1 MNIYIQLIK
10 KIKQILNFFLCLFS
24 LAYSFCSCFYVFFYL
39 RKKNIDVFLSPE
51 GGFGPT
57 ILKSIVL
64 KCYYGK
70 KNSDEYILVFGL
82 NPRRHNPLVKN
93 IFGHHFIWLALSSK
107 YIPLSK
113 INDKNKYLI
122 FKFLN
127 FLLINFSDVKKIYD
141 FNGYFCKK
149 WNISSFP
156 QEEQNKYGSYKKFHK
171 FIYENE
177 KFIHFDLEFLEKYK
191 NKIKFNNSKN
201 KVGIFLRTKG
211 LASQNNLSSY
221 LRDSN
226 KLENFKNTI
235 EESVK
240 KNWQVFISGDLE
252 EFPEWLN
259 QYEDMIIHRKK
270 CKLSKNEFN
279 LFVGLSVDCFIT
291 TGSGPVAW
299 KLIDPNKPHLVL
311 DAYPLAFGWYKSTVA
326 YKFLSDQKNA
336 NFLNIFQENKLI
348 INPPT
353 PCRMSSQQELHSIV
367 IEFLSD
373 FEYGKIS
380 GYSPEE
386 LNLPAD
392 SLLASGYAKVSKTW
406 CKLQKELIKNY

>member
-1 MNIYIQLIK
+1 MTQF
-10 KIKQILNFFLCLFS
+10 LNFLLFS
-24 LAYSFCSCFYVFFYL
+24 LSLIYSFCSCLSVFFYL
-39 RKKNIDVFLSPE
+39 KKKKIDVFLSPE

-57 ILKSIVL
+57 IFKSIVL
-64 KCYYGK
+64 KCYYAK
-70 KNSDEYILVFGL
+70 KNRDDYILIFGF
-82 NPRRHNPLVKN
+82 NPRRHNRLVKD
-93 IFGHHFIWLALSSK
+93 IFGIHFTWLALSSK
-107 YIPLSK
+107 YIPFGK
-113 INDKNKYLI
+113 ISDKNKYFI
-122 FKFLN
+122 FRFLKFI
-127 FLLINFSDVKKIYD
+127 LINFSNVKNVYD
-141 FNGYFCKK
+141 FNNYFCDK
-149 WNISSFP
+149 WKILSFP
-156 QEEQNKYGSYKKFHK
+156 QEEQNKYGNYRKFHK

-177 KFIHFDLEFLEKYK
+177 KFINFNLEFLENYK
-191 NKIKFNNSKN
+191 NKIKFDKSKK
-201 KVGIFLRTKG
+201 KVGIFFRSKG
-211 LASQNNLSSY
+211 SKSKNNLSSY

-226 KLENFKNTI
+226 ILENYKSTI
-235 EESVK
+235 EESIK
-240 KNWQVFISGDLE
+240 KNWQVFISGDLD

-259 QYEDMIIHRKK
+259 QYGDMIVHRKK
-270 CKLSKNEFN
+270 FKLTKDEFN

-299 KLIDPNKPHLVL
+299 KLINPNKPHLVL

-326 YKFLSDQKNA
+326 YKFLFNDKKTS
-336 NFLNIFQENKLI
+336 FLNIFQDNKLI

-353 PCRMSSQQELHSIV
+353 SCRMSSQQELHSIV
-367 IEFLSD
+367 MEFLSD